1 MYPNIHIK
9 LICNIKKT
17 HTLAANFSLV
27 ESIKPRAKLY
37 LLKHIVNIWKL
48 TVKII
53 GNIDPGFKD
62 LNLIIYMVCLL
73 RIPKDSYVAIVL

>member
-1 MYPNIHIK
+1 M
-9 LICNIKKT
+9 CNVKHT
-17 HTLAANFSLV
+17 HTLTANVILV

-37 LLKHIVNIWKL
+37 LLKNNVNIWKL

-62 LNLIIYMVCLL
+62 LNLITYMVFLL
-73 RIPKDSYVAIVL
+73 RIPKESYVSIVL